1 MRALIITESYLP
13 SLGGV
18 EKHIASVLPY
28 LKKAGFE
35 IDILNKRELLKNQK
49 QIKYLTLLKIWHL
62 FFQKRSLIK
71 KAEVIF
77 IHDVFIY
84 YLPFRFIF
92 PRKKV
97 ITTFHGFEKIYP
109 IPLKNIFYKK
119 LAQKLS
125 SQTISIGQYINKHYH
140 LTEKNNRLSYG
151 GVDLPNKEIKIA
163 NKEKNSF
170 LFVGRLEK
178 DTGLSIFLEFL
189 DILINKKINF
199 SVKFCGTGPLE
210 KECQKYGQTLG
221 MVKEVANH
229 LKKSSTCFAGGYL
242 SILEAMA
249 YKNFVLTA
257 YDNPLKKDYLLN
269 SPFADS
275 IVCANKAQDLYQNY
289 LNLKKQKSLLG
300 KNYELVKKHSFA
312 KLAKLYIELAKQ
324 K

>member
-13 SLGGV
+13 HLGGV
-18 EKHIASVLPY
+18 EKHIAAVLPY

-35 IDILNKRELLKNQK
+35 IDIINKKELLKNQA
-49 QIKYLTLLKIWHL
+49 QVKYLTLLKIWYL
-62 FFQKRSLIK
+62 IFQKRSLIK
-71 KAEVIF
+71 KAEVVF

-84 YLPFRFIF
+84 YLPFRFLF

-109 IPLKNIFYKK
+109 IPPKNIFYKK
-119 LAQKLS
+119 IAQKLS
-125 SQTISIGQYINKHYH
+125 SQTISIGQYINKHYS
-140 LTEKNNRLSYG
+140 LTEKNNQLSYG
-151 GVDLPNKEIKIA
+151 GVDLPQPEIKVE

-189 DILINKKINF
+189 NILINKKINF
-199 SVKFCGTGPLE
+199 SVKFCGAGPLE

-221 MVKEVANH
+221 MVEVADH
-229 LKKSSTCFAGGYL
+229 LKKNTTCFAGGYL

-257 YDNPLKKDYLLN
+257 YNSPLKKDYLLD
-269 SPFADS
+269 SPFANS
-275 IVCANKAQDLYQNY
+275 IACANNAQDLYQNY
-289 LNLKKQKSLLG
+289 LKLKQQKNLLE
-300 KNYELVKKHSFA
+300 KNYELAKKHSFA
-312 KLAKLYIELAKQ
+312 KLANLYIELAKQ